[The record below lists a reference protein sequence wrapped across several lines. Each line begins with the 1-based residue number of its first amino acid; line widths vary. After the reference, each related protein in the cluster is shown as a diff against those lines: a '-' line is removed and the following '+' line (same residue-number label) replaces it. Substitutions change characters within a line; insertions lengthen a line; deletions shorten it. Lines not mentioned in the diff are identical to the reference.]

1 VQKIRSVI
9 ASLGLTALVL
19 LNVSGTAH
27 ADPLPPEDSP
37 AASAAAAP
45 DGNLVA
51 WDKINRGAGGVCIW
65 SGDDPDWSSC
75 NWGGMRN
82 QASSVENR
90 GWPGPYEDVFLY
102 WDDAD
107 DAGGWDHTRAC
118 LPNGLYLN
126 NLAGIYYPWD
136 GRQGQGETLNNNISA
151 HRWGSGC

>member
-1 VQKIRSVI
+1 MQKLRSVI

-19 LNVSGTAH
+19 LNVTGTAH
-27 ADPLPPEDSP
+27 AEPVLPADSP

-45 DGNLVA
+45 DGYFYA
-51 WDKINRGAGGVCIW
+51 WGHINRGGFMCHW
-65 SGDDPDWSSC
+65 SGDDPDWSTCDSV
-75 NWGGMRN
+75 NLRN
-82 QASSVENR
+82 DASSLENR

-126 NLAGIYYPWD
+126 NLTGIYYPWD
-136 GRQGQGETLNNNISA
+136 GRQGQGETLNDNISA